1 MRVRDL
7 IRRFRGD
14 QDRAAGM
21 IAGQAVKIR
30 DLETKLEAAHA
41 ALVKNMQ
48 TRNTGSDDQVKFL
61 TRELERRARL
71 IDQLREGVVDDAQT
85 AELRR
90 QLHDARQAR
99 RGLEDIVAALQAANS
114 GIPRLEVAA

>member
-7 IRRFRGD
+7 IRRVRRD
-14 QDRAAGM
+14 QARSAGV

-30 DLETKLEAAHA
+30 DLERKLETAHA
-41 ALVKNMQ
+41 ALVKGIQ
-48 TRNTGSDDQVKFL
+48 ARGGDADDRIGFL

-71 IDQLREGVVDDAQT
+71 IDQLRAGVVDDAQT

-90 QLHDARQAR
+90 QVRDLR
-99 RGLEDIVAALQAANS
+99 AAHRAAELRLAMLQAAND
-114 GIPRLEVAA
+114 GISSPAVAA

>member
-14 QDRAAGM
+14 QDRAAGV
-21 IAGQAVKIR
+21 IEGQAVKIR
-30 DLETKLEAAHA
+30 DLESKLEAAETA
-41 ALVKNMQ
+41 IVKLM
-48 TRNTGSDDQVKFL
+48 RSGHGGSDDQIKFL
-61 TRELERRARL
+61 TRELEKRARL
-71 IDQLREGVVDDAQT
+71 IDQLRGGVVDDAQT

-99 RGLEDIVAALQAANS
+99 RGLEDIVADLQAANS
-114 GIPRLEVAA
+114 GIPRLEAAA

>member
-14 QDRAAGM
+14 QTRAQSV
-21 IAGQAVKIR
+21 IDGQAVKIR
-30 DLETKLEAAHA
+30 DLETRLEAAETA
-41 ALVKNMQ
+41 VVKLM
-48 TRNTGSDDQVKFL
+48 RGGGGDVDRIGFL
-61 TRELERRARL
+61 NRELEKRARL
-71 IDQLREGVVDDAQT
+71 IDQLREGIVDDSQT

-99 RGLEDIVAALQAANS
+99 RGLEDIVADLQAANS
-114 GIPRLEVAA
+114 GIPRLEAAA

>member
-7 IRRFRGD
+7 IKAFRGD
-14 QDRAAGM
+14 QDRAAGV

-30 DLETKLEAAHA
+30 DLETKLETAEMAI
-41 ALVKNMQ
+41 VKLMRSGNSG
-48 TRNTGSDDQVKFL
+48 TDDQIRFL
-61 TRELERRARL
+61 KTELEKRARL

-90 QLHDARQAR
+90 QNHDLRAAY
-99 RGLEDIVAALQAANS
+99 RGVEQRLAILQAAND
-114 GIPRLEVAA
+114 GISQVGAAA

>member
-14 QDRAAGM
+14 QDRAAGV

-30 DLETKLEAAHA
+30 DLESKLEAAHA
-41 ALVKNMQ
+41 ALIKNMQ
-48 TRNTGSDDQVKFL
+48 TRSSGSDDQVKYL
-61 TRELERRARL
+61 TRELEKRARL

-90 QLHDARQAR
+90 QNHDLRAAY
-99 RGLEDIVAALQAANS
+99 RGIEQRLAILQAAND
-114 GIPRLEVAA
+114 GISSSAVAA